1 MSIHEIIWDGEMEQ
15 YIGGQMERLFA
26 AERRSWNTSG
36 QGLIEYALIVLLVSL
51 VVIVVLSLVGG
62 EINQVFENILN
73 GLSS

>member
-1 MSIHEIIWDGEMEQ
+1 MEQ
-15 YIGGQMERLFA
+15 YIDGQMESMLSV
-26 AERRSWNTSG
+26 ERRGWNISG

>member
-1 MSIHEIIWDGEMEQ
+1 MEQ
-15 YIGGQMERLFA
+15 YIDGQVARLFT
-26 AERRSWNTSG
+26 AERRSRNTSG

>member
-1 MSIHEIIWDGEMEQ
+1 MEQ
-15 YIGGQMERLFA
+15 YIDGQVGRLFT
-26 AERRSWNTSG
+26 AERRSRNTSG

>member
-1 MSIHEIIWDGEMEQ
+1 MEHYIDGQKESLISVES
-15 YIGGQMERLFA
+15 
-26 AERRSWNTSG
+26 RSWKISG

>member
-1 MSIHEIIWDGEMEQ
+1 MEQ
-15 YIGGQMERLFA
+15 YIDGQVARLLT
-26 AERRSWNTSG
+26 AERRSRNTSG